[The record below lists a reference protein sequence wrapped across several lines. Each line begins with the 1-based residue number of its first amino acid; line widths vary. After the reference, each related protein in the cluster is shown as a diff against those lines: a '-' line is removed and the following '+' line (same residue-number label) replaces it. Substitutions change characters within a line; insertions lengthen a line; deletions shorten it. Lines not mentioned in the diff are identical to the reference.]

1 VSELPK
7 ELEGLTIKDHKDLWP
22 SKPEERTTRTL
33 SYTLMILSMA
43 ITTSIFFLGWLSQI
57 LGLNLAETVVAAF
70 IGNSVVALIMYF
82 NGTPGVK
89 YGIPFPVQ
97 LRPAFGHKGSILP
110 LVIRTIVSIFW
121 YGIDG
126 YIAAWAITEMVL
138 IIAGKP
144 ADWVVEH
151 GLKYTPITFIVYLAF
166 VWAFGYKRIKG
177 IKYLDTVSG
186 PLLMIFFAWFTIYLT
201 RLPDLPGRVPGWTEG
216 GVGWTSSNFFL
227 MIAVQTAWW
236 STIGLNVSDL
246 TRFNKS
252 VSSLPVAHILGLVVP
267 QVIGTVLGFIA
278 TSLTGGIHSP
288 IDIIAKYTPSAAVA
302 VFGLLFATLATG
314 STNVTGDVPAATN
327 AVIRIARVRWEV
339 AVTIA
344 TILAWVVIGPYS
356 IYNWKKSLDVAYTLL
371 NFNWYY
377 SMWLGPIA
385 GIMVMDY
392 WVIRKRQYDMK
403 DLYEFSPKSKYWYS
417 GGINWIGVMSLVLG
431 ILIEYVIAAAQGNM
445 QYYYGIPVPG
455 IELTWYYGFFLS
467 AIIYLVLSYA
477 MKKYAKI

>member
-1 VSELPK
+1 MAELPK
-7 ELEGLTIKDHKDLWP
+7 ELEGLTIRDHKDLWP
-22 SKPEERTTRTL
+22 TKPEQRTTATI

-70 IGNSVVALIMYF
+70 IGNTVVAIIMYF
-82 NGTPGVK
+82 NGVPGVK

-97 LRPAFGHKGSILP
+97 LRPAFGHKGSLLP
-110 LVIRTIVSIFW
+110 LIIRTIVSIFW

-126 YIAAWAITEMVL
+126 YIAAWAITEMAL

-151 GLKYTPITFIVYLAF
+151 GLKYTPITFVFYLVF
-166 VWAFGYKRIKG
+166 VWAFGYKRITG
-177 IKYLDTVSG
+177 IKILDTIAG
-186 PLLMIFFAWFTIYLT
+186 PLLMIFFAWFTIYLS
-201 RLPDLPGRVPGWTEG
+201 RLPGLPGHIPGWTEG

-236 STIGLNVSDL
+236 STIALNVSDL

-252 VSSLPVAHILGLVVP
+252 ARSLPVGHILGMIVP
-267 QVIGTVLGFIA
+267 QVVGTTLGFIA

-288 IDIIAKYTPSAAVA
+288 IDIIAKYSPSAAIA
-302 VFGLLFATLATG
+302 FFGLLFATLATG

-327 AVIRIARVRWEV
+327 AIIRIARVRWET
-339 AVTIA
+339 AVSIA
-344 TILAWVVIGPYS
+344 TFLAWIVIGPYS
-356 IYNWKKSLDVAYTLL
+356 IYNWKQSLDVAYTLL

-392 WVIRKRQYDMK
+392 WVLRKRSYDLK
-403 DLYEFSPKSKYWYS
+403 ELYEFSPKSKYWYS
-417 GGINWIGVMSLVLG
+417 GGVNWIGVLSLLLG
-431 ILIEYVIAAAQGNM
+431 ILIEYIISAAQGTL

-467 AIIYLVLSYA
+467 AILYLVLSYA
-477 MKKYAKI
+477 FRKYTKI